1 MNRTHILLHPD
12 NAGPMPQ
19 LKLDPESHP
28 IGGTHSW
35 SVQTRT
41 LRGGKQDGVDV
52 VEINNG
58 KLSFSVILT
67 RGMGIWKGQLGD
79 IRLGWN
85 SPVKDPV
92 HPAYIQ
98 PFENG
103 GIGWLKGFN
112 EWIVRCGLSSMG
124 APGPDAMVDN
134 NGNTI
139 EVSLPLHGNIAN
151 TPARSASIEI
161 SGEEIILR
169 GEVDETMMFGPAL
182 RLNTEIRTV
191 LGSPTLTINDTVTN
205 LGDNPTEHQLLYH
218 VNYGAPLLG
227 RDSRFLAP
235 LEHVAPRDPRA
246 AEGIADYAR
255 YDGPTPGFVE
265 QAYFFELAG
274 RPGSRETLAML
285 SNPEGSSASLVRFSL
300 DDFPCFTLWKNT
312 AGSADGYVTGLE
324 PATSYPN
331 PRRFE
336 RSKGRVPVLAG
347 GEARKTRLVVEILDT
362 PEGVESAKAEI
373 STLQESAGGTV
384 NQQPL
389 PRFSDIQPPA

>member
-1 MNRTHILLHPD
+1 MKRTHILLHPD
-12 NAGPMPQ
+12 NAGPMP
-19 LKLDPESHP
+19 LLRLDRENLP
-28 IGGTHSW
+28 IGGEHSW

-41 LRGGKQDGVDV
+41 LRGGRQDGVDV

-58 KLSFSVILT
+58 KLSFSVLLT

-79 IRLGWN
+79 ISLGWN
-85 SPVKDPV
+85 SPVRDPV

-124 APGPDAMVDN
+124 APGLDAMVDN

-161 SGEEIILR
+161 SGEEIIVR

-182 RLNTEIRTV
+182 RLNTEMRTA

-205 LGDNPTEHQLLYH
+205 LGDNPAEHQLLYH

-227 RDSRFLAP
+227 KDSRFLAP
-235 LEHVAPRDPRA
+235 LQQMAPRDARA

-255 YDGPTPGFVE
+255 YDGPSPGFIE

-274 RPGSRETLAML
+274 RPDSHETLAML
-285 SNPEGSSASLVRFSL
+285 SNPDGSRASLVRFSL

-336 RSKGRVPVLAG
+336 RSKGRVPVLSG
-347 GEARKTRLVVEILDT
+347 GEARKTSLVVEILDT
-362 PEGVESAKAEI
+362 PEAVESAKNEI
-373 STLQESAGGTV
+373 SALQDSAGGNV
-384 NQQPL
+384 NPQPL
-389 PRFSDIQPPA
+389 PRFSDIPPPA